1 MTNTSQ
7 RSDIYSRVTTRIV
20 ADLERG
26 IRPWCKRWNT
36 QASSPLRLPLRHNG
50 TPYRGINVLLLW
62 AEAQHRGYTAPI
74 WMTYRQAL
82 TLGAQ
87 VRKGETGSLVV
98 FADRITRTETDDDGD
113 ETEREAFFMKG
124 YTVFNVE
131 QIDHLPDMYRP
142 AVAAAKPQSE
152 TQLHQRSEE
161 FFAGT
166 SAVFQH
172 GGDRAFYAPGPDVI
186 RLPDPGA
193 FVDAEAYAATKAHEL
208 IHWTGHPSRL
218 ARDFGGRRFGDSG
231 YATEELVA
239 ELGAAFLCADLG
251 VTVEPRADHA
261 TYLASWLEA
270 LKGDKRL
277 IFSAASYA
285 QRAADFLHQAQAQ
298 PALVPHAA

>member
-7 RSDIYSRVTTRIV
+7 RSDVYSRVTARIV
-20 ADLERG
+20 ADLEQG
-26 IRPWCKRWNT
+26 VRPWCKRWAA
-36 QASSPLRLPLRHNG
+36 QASNPLRLPLRHNG
-50 TPYRGINVLLLW
+50 TPYRGINILLLW
-62 AEAQHRGYTAPI
+62 AEAQHRGYAAPI

-98 FADRITRTETDDDGD
+98 FADRVTRTEMDEDGD
-113 ETEREAFFMKG
+113 ETARETFFMKG

-131 QIDHLPDMYRP
+131 QIDNLPDMYRP
-142 AVAAAKPQSE
+142 GVAADRTQSTPQL
-152 TQLHQRSEE
+152 QQRSED
-161 FFAGT
+161 FFGRTGAH
-166 SAVFQH
+166 FQH
-172 GGDRAFYAPGPDVI
+172 GGNRAFYAPGPDVI
-186 RLPDPGA
+186 RLPEPGA

-231 YATEELVA
+231 YALEELVA

-261 TYLASWLEA
+261 TYLASWLKA

-277 IFSAASYA
+277 IFSAAMYA
-285 QRAADFLHQAQAQ
+285 QRAADFLHQAQQELARR
-298 PALVPHAA
+298 AD